1 MTPGVADMAII
12 DQHRTWK
19 KVEERLAVE
28 TDPVLRRNLEILLQH
43 MQAEAALDM
52 EALMATVS
60 EHARYQNFAQG
71 GGGPV
76 GKAAVQQFYE
86 DFAATGA
93 EKLEHDLD
101 RLVVD
106 RHCILTEGTMR
117 MAWPG
122 KTLQGMGIEV
132 DDPDAD
138 YLYEARMAILWP
150 LDEHGLFIGEDSYV
164 GTDGFAGIAERKID
178 PQDVVLY
185 RPAEHVG

>member
-1 MTPGVADMAII
+1 MAVI

-28 TDPVLRRNLEILLQH
+28 TDPILRRNLETLLQH
-43 MQAEAALDM
+43 MKAEAALDM
-52 EALMATVS
+52 DKLMATVS

-71 GGGPV
+71 GAGPV
-76 GKAAVQQFYE
+76 GKAAVRKFYE
-86 DFAATGA
+86 DFASGGA
-93 EKLEHDLD
+93 EKLQHDLD

-106 RHCILTEGTMR
+106 KHCILTEGVMR

-122 KTLQGMGIEV
+122 KTLLGMGIEV

-150 LDEHGLFIGEDSYV
+150 LDDDGLFIGEDSYV
-164 GTDGFAGIAERKID
+164 GGDGFVGIADRKVD
-178 PQDVVLY
+178 PNDIILY
-185 RPAEHVG
+185 RATEPAA